1 MDPERDQI
9 IEESR
14 MSAVTEG
21 CSPAVVISEEDYS
34 TQVIVDAAEGV
45 VTASKEDSLDVMPND
60 GRTFVVFDDEG
71 NAAAVQIDGLL
82 LENGGTSVKKLLSEE
97 SGHTLVVKVN
107 EDGEFELDPLIQT
120 IKAEAKGDECGE
132 ESPGM
137 VNQNWFTR
145 REDKC
150 SFQSMGHSW
159 KQGMWSADEIEM
171 LQNNIAHYC
180 EEHGFMDPNEIIF
193 DMSKDQRKDFY
204 RVVANGINRPLF
216 SVYRRVIRMYDNK
229 NHVGKYNTT
238 ELQRL
243 RELRQ
248 KHGNDWQKI
257 GTALGRS
264 ASSIRDRCRLLKEN
278 CNTGKW
284 LPDEEDRL
292 ARAVYDLTNAIP
304 GEQVTTGISWSQVA
318 DIVATRSEKQC
329 RTKWLNYLN
338 WKNSGGCEWTK
349 DDDVKLVARLM
360 CVNVSEENDIN
371 WSDLAKGWLAVR
383 SPQWLRGKWWNLK
396 RHLRGHQ
403 NLPFRVATGTHSATS
418 QVVEK
423 EDCSALST
431 SASAAQTPLGL
442 GVMPSTIVIGCP
454 VSTQNDSLSTTQE
467 VFIHTLPVEA
477 LASNENV
484 TVQVNPSA
492 QLIISSA
499 EETSLLHQNTVD
511 ESEGKTFLMVNPLS
525 TFLEDLVAAEPFLG
539 AFYTSAHASKPSMMG
554 PSNRDPA

>member
-1 MDPERDQI
+1 MDQKRNVLLHD
-9 IEESR
+9 SHV
-14 MSAVTEG
+14 STTSDG
-21 CSPAVVISEEDYS
+21 CSRTVIIPEDYS
-34 TQVIVDAAEGV
+34 SQVIVDTAEGV
-45 VTASKEDSLDVMPND
+45 VANSDEDSLDIMNSD
-60 GRTFVVFDDEG
+60 GRTFVVFDDDG

-82 LENGGTSVKKLLSEE
+82 LENGSTSVKKLLSGET
-97 SGHTLVVKVN
+97 GHTLVVKVN
-107 EDGEFELDPLIQT
+107 KDGEFELDPLIQA
-120 IKAEAKGDECGE
+120 IKAEVKADDSTE
-132 ESPGM
+132 EVPGT

-145 REDKC
+145 REDKS
-150 SFQSMGHSW
+150 SFQNMGHSW
-159 KQGMWSADEIEM
+159 KQGMWSTDEIEM
-171 LQNNIAHYC
+171 LQNNIATYC

-229 NHVGKYNTT
+229 NHVGKYNSA

-264 ASSIRDRCRLLKEN
+264 ASSIRDRCRLMKDN

-284 LPDEEDRL
+284 SSEEEDRL

-304 GEQVTTGISWSQVA
+304 GEQVTSGISWSQVA
-318 DIVATRSEKQC
+318 EIVATRSEKQC

-338 WKNSGGCEWTK
+338 WKNSGGCEWTR

-360 CVNVSEENDIN
+360 CVNVSEENEID

-403 NLPFRVATGTHSATS
+403 NLPFRVSTNANSMSANAM
-418 QVVEK
+418 EK
-423 EDCSALST
+423 EDDLST
-431 SASAAQTPLGL
+431 ATVPTPLTL
-442 GVMPSTIVIGCP
+442 GVMPSSIVIGCP
-454 VSTQNDSLSTTQE
+454 VSGQTDSGGTTQE

-499 EETSLLHQNTVD
+499 EATSLLQQNTVD
-511 ESEGKTFLMVNPLS
+511 ETEDHPLENS
-525 TFLEDLVAAEPFLG
+525 ASDSRVLEAKERRG
-539 AFYTSAHASKPSMMG
+539 
-554 PSNRDPA
+554 